1 MPNFK
6 LWHDPDPTNCRT
18 KAEALPS
25 ANSLTLKNH
34 FGNEKEFHAMMIS
47 KVRPVQ
53 ARIPTGQKEQGP
65 LIFVEMK
72 ADPEEGNLSERLRS
86 ERAREISDPL
96 IGLISANPEANLV
109 HGPNMEIAGRKNHL
123 ERVAPKGLVPM
134 AIGAIRIAAGI
145 IHLIRD
151 PKGLPSLRG
160 PLVRS
165 IAQTTSGKRN
175 HLEKAGQFPMDI
187 LPIDIGRTGII
198 PSHLAHPD
206 RQVSQRN
213 PVREVIPIR
222 IVNVTGGTIVNKNPC
237 GNRNKNRLF
246 NPE

>member
-1 MPNFK
+1 VPNFK

-18 KAEALPS
+18 KVEALPS
-25 ANSLTLKNH
+25 ANSLTQKNR

-53 ARIPTGQKEQGP
+53 VRIPTGQKEQGP

-72 ADPEEGNLSERLRS
+72 ADPEEGNLSERLRLK
-86 ERAREISDPL
+86 RALEISDPL
-96 IGLISANPEANLV
+96 ISQITANPEANPV
-109 HGPNMEIAGRKNHL
+109 HGPTMEIAGRKNHL
-123 ERVAPKGLVPM
+123 ERVAPKGLVPI
-134 AIGAIRIAAGI
+134 AVGAIRIAAGI

-151 PKGLPSLRG
+151 PKGLRGLRG

-165 IAQTTSGKRN
+165 IAQTASGKRN

-222 IVNVTGGTIVNKNPC
+222 IVNATRRTIGSKNPC